1 MKQGELNDD
10 VLRSVSRSFY
20 LSMRLLPIALRK
32 PVGLAYLL
40 ARTTDTI
47 ADTTEVPAADRLEF
61 LDRLSTAIQ
70 EGHLGVVE
78 DRPQRFAALQRDVS
92 ERKLIES
99 LPGYVASLS
108 QCADRDRWDVRALL
122 AHINEGQ
129 RLDITRFGQRGRLAA
144 IETVAQLRQYTYLVA
159 GCVGEFW
166 TEICARYL
174 PNFADRDVAEMNA
187 LGVNYGRGLQLINI
201 LRDIG
206 DDLRDGRCYMPAEE
220 LAGAHI
226 SVDSIFANR
235 ERFVLVHTRW
245 RREAEKNIADGI
257 EYAVAI
263 QNRRVRVA
271 SALPALIG
279 ARTLALIREA
289 GTAVLDRKIK
299 VPRQEVRAVLT
310 TLTARL
316 GSRRTI
322 RALYERLRR

>member
-1 MKQGELNDD
+1 MKEGKPNDD

-20 LSMRLLPIALRK
+20 LSMRLLPIALRQ

-40 ARTTDTI
+40 ARASDTI
-47 ADTTEVPAADRLEF
+47 ADTPEVPAADRLEF
-61 LDRLSTAIQ
+61 LDRLSTSIQ

-78 DRPQRFAALQRDVS
+78 DRPKRFAALQQDIS

-99 LPGYVASLS
+99 LPIYFAALS
-108 QCADRDRWDVRALL
+108 QCADRDRWDIRSVL

-129 RLDITRFGQRGRLAA
+129 RRDIKRFGQRGRLAA
-144 IETVAQLRQYTYLVA
+144 LETVEELRQYTYLVA

-166 TEICARYL
+166 TELCARYL
-174 PNFADRDVAEMNA
+174 PKFSDRDIAEMNV

-235 ERFVLVHTRW
+235 ERFALVHTRW

-257 EYAVAI
+257 EYSVAI

-279 ARTLALIREA
+279 ARTLALIRDA
-289 GTAVLDRKIK
+289 GTAVLDRKVK